1 MLFKNI
7 SFLFLATLYGQL
19 LWSQTDAVHNLS
31 TETQNARSISK
42 IFVHTDKESYV
53 AGDILWFK
61 IYRETT
67 ANNMGG
73 KVAYVEV
80 IDEKNTPLS
89 RMKISIQDGSGS
101 GSLQIPLSFNTGYY
115 KLRAYTAEMAA
126 AGAESFFEKQLRVIN
141 TLKQPGAVEA
151 GMTTSYRVG
160 LFPEGG
166 HLVAGLPSRVAFRV
180 SDADGKGMNG
190 TGYLLNSNGD
200 TISTFRPVRYGMGSF
215 QFTPSGGEKY
225 RLVYRLP
232 DNTLTVQELPAV
244 EPNGFVLSVEEAD
257 ASRLKITVTS
267 RGNTEPEVY
276 LLSQSHNRVTDAQ
289 RLILQNNIGS
299 VYFNKSQLAEGVTQ
313 FTLFD
318 SQKIPVCERLVFKQ
332 PKKASSATLKT
343 DLAQYDT
350 RSKVSLTAATE
361 NPSDLSLSVFRKD
374 GLQENV
380 QKITQYYWLTS
391 ELTGSVEDADY
402 YFSDA
407 ADVNK
412 VADILMMTS
421 GWRNF
426 RSTINTA
433 AETETAGQI
442 IKVLVSNAEKQ
453 KPVAGVPV
461 FLSIPATAYKLYSTT
476 SDSTGMAVFT
486 IPDFYGHAEV
496 ILQTR
501 FPRDAGQQLRILNP
515 FAESYTSAPFRS
527 VKLNASEQKLL
538 EDYSINM
545 QVQHLYSPDSL
556 TRFYAP
562 AVSDT
567 FPFYG
572 EPLYRYHL
580 DDYKRFTTMEE
591 VLREYVREIN
601 VGVKGSGEELR
612 IKLFNE
618 ETRQLFTDD
627 ILVTVDGVP
636 LQNPN
641 KVFSVDPLKIKDLD
655 IITRNFVLGPAV
667 FRAVANFSSYNGDFK
682 DIGIDPGGVVV
693 DYEGLQLRRQFY
705 APEYAVADS
714 KDSRIPDF
722 RTTLYWNPDLSSGKS
737 EFFTGDN
744 KGTFEAVLQGLDKN
758 GRPVFANTTFTV
770 K

>member
-1 MLFKNI
+1 M
-7 SFLFLATLYGQL
+7 
-19 LWSQTDAVHNLS
+19 
-31 TETQNARSISK
+31 
-42 IFVHTDKESYV
+42 
-53 AGDILWFK
+53 
-61 IYRETT
+61 
-67 ANNMGG
+67 
-73 KVAYVEV
+73 
-80 IDEKNTPLS
+80 
-89 RMKISIQDGSGS
+89 
-101 GSLQIPLSFNTGYY
+101 
-115 KLRAYTAEMAA
+115 
-126 AGAESFFEKQLRVIN
+126 
-141 TLKQPGAVEA
+141 
-151 GMTTSYRVG
+151 
-160 LFPEGG
+160 
-166 HLVAGLPSRVAFRV
+166 
-180 SDADGKGMNG
+180 
-190 TGYLLNSNGD
+190 
-200 TISTFRPVRYGMGSF
+200 
-215 QFTPSGGEKY
+215 
-225 RLVYRLP
+225 VYRLP

-267 RGNTEPEVY
+267 KGNTHPEVY
-276 LLSQSHNRVTDAQ
+276 LLAQSHNRVTDAQ

-299 VYFNKSQLAEGVTQ
+299 LYFNKSELAEGVTQ

-318 SQKIPVCERLVFKQ
+318 SRKIPVCERLVFKQ
-332 PKKASSATLKT
+332 PQKGSPATLNT

-350 RSKVSLTAATE
+350 RSKVSLTAVTE
-361 NPSDLSLSVFRKD
+361 HPSDLSLSVFRKD

-412 VADILMMTS
+412 VADLLMMTS

-426 RSTINTA
+426 TPVTEPT
-433 AETETAGQI
+433 AETETAGQV
-442 IKVLVSNAEKQ
+442 IKVLVSDGEKQ

-461 FLSIPATAYKLYSTT
+461 FLSIPATAYKLYSAM
-476 SDSTGMAVFT
+476 SDSTGVAVFT
-486 IPDFYGHAEV
+486 VPDFYGHAEV

-501 FPRDAGQQLRILNP
+501 FGRDAGKQLRIQNP
-515 FAESYTSAPFRS
+515 FAESYTSTPFRR
-527 VKLNASEQKLL
+527 VKLNAGEQKLL

-618 ETRQLFTDD
+618 ETRQLFTDN

-641 KVFSVDPLKIKDLD
+641 KVISVDPLKIKDLD

-722 RTTLYWNPDLSSGKS
+722 RTTLYWNPYVSAGKS
-737 EFFTGDN
+737 EFYTGDN
-744 KGTFEAVLQGLDKN
+744 KGTFEAVLQGLDEN
-758 GRPVFANTTFTV
+758 GRPVFASTTFTV
-770 K
+770 N